1 VYSEFLDWKAYTA
14 RGFTKYLM
22 LTLQQVIAM
31 EFDTRY
37 VINGI
42 EVILDK
48 VNFELPHYGIV
59 KLEGFTV

>member
-1 VYSEFLDWKAYTA
+1 
-14 RGFTKYLM
+14 
-22 LTLQQVIAM
+22 M
-31 EFDTRY
+31 EFETRY